1 MSFDQEKCRTYE
13 TSDYHGETSSDYLG
27 NQIETGNPMPVE
39 VYHPDEKLPDYTL
52 YPLTGLKILGIPRNV
67 TVTARLGSLSCCSPT
82 WESSLGSLQ
91 VGYQATLR

>member
-52 YPLTGLKILGIPRNV
+52 YPLT
-67 TVTARLGSLSCCSPT
+67 
-82 WESSLGSLQ
+82 
-91 VGYQATLR
+91 